1 MENIKYTHSIM
12 TLKMKRLCTL
22 PGKRTSVQIYEGTRE
37 ELIKIRGY
45 LESKNGKPRSLED
58 VILELIEY
66 WKKGHKMS
74 SSV

>member
-1 MENIKYTHSIM
+1 M
-12 TLKMKRLCTL
+12 

-37 ELIKIRGY
+37 ELVKIRGH

-66 WKKGHKMS
+66 WKKGHKIS
-74 SSV
+74 GSV